1 MSLLFRI
8 IYSTYAKG
16 THHKLALDA
25 LGYLQGDDAEGWRRL
40 ALKHV
45 ELYLRGAKAPD
56 DEFKDF
62 KNHVLHPR
70 DGFWGGAAEKVESW
84 YRDLVAALY
93 AQKWSEAIWCA
104 GVLSHYYTDP
114 LMPFH
119 TGQSEAESSIHRAA
133 EWSIS
138 RAYDGLRAEALAN
151 NGPPTISIG
160 DGPRA
165 LGDLVRTNA
174 THANR
179 YYEKLL
185 AHYDI
190 NKGAV
195 DPPAGLDPVSRRI
208 TGELLVAAAA
218 GFGAVL
224 NRAIRAAGVAPPEV
238 TLSVE
243 TVLSALKIPVNVLAK
258 RLADAEDRRIV
269 TAMHDELMA
278 KGTVEVNLPEDDRTV
293 RDLHAA
299 EVGTK
304 IPRAA
309 RARAPVRTPA
319 AKPVARSD
327 AETEAHRPPLLA
339 SDDLER
345 APSIGPKTAERFA
358 AIGIKTV
365 ADLLAADPGE
375 TTARLRH
382 EPHRGRCDRS
392 LAGAGPPR
400 HGHPGGSPERT
411 PSFSREP
418 GLRRR
423 MRLPRAEP
431 ASLCAAVLAYAATS
445 EGQRILRDGP
455 PPDVEKIRGWIDS
468 AAAKAA

>member
-8 IYSTYAKG
+8 VYATYAKG

-25 LGYLQGDDAEGWRRL
+25 LGCLSGDDAEGWRRL

-84 YRDLVAALY
+84 YRDLVAALF
-93 AQKWSEAIWCA
+93 AERWSEAIWCA

-119 TGQSEAESSIHRAA
+119 TGQSEAESNIHRAA

-138 RAYDGLRAEALAN
+138 RAYDVLRAEALAAN
-151 NGPPTISIG
+151 SAPAISIG

-165 LGDLVRTNA
+165 LGDLVRANA

-190 NKGAV
+190 NKGVV

-224 NRAIRAAGVAPPEV
+224 DRAIRAAGVTPPEV

-243 TVLSALKIPVNVLAK
+243 TVLSTLKVPVNVLAK

-269 TAMHDELMA
+269 TAIHDELMA
-278 KGTVEVNLPEDDRTV
+278 KGTVEVNLPEDDRTI

-304 IPRAA
+304 VPRAP
-309 RARAPVRTPA
+309 RTRAPVRTPA
-319 AKPVARSD
+319 AKPETRPG
-327 AETEAHRPPLLA
+327 AEIDAHRLPILA
-339 SDDLER
+339 SDDIER

-358 AIGIKTV
+358 AIGIRTIGDFLSADAARAAAKLDTTHITATV
-365 ADLLAADPGE
+365 IADWQAQ
-375 TTARLRH
+375 ARLVMAI
-382 EPHRGRCDRS
+382 PA
-392 LAGAGPPR
+392 LAGTHAQLLTGAGF
-400 HGHPGGSPERT
+400 ST
-411 PSFSREP
+411 PDEIAS
-418 GLRRR
+418 
-423 MRLPRAEP
+423 AEP
-431 ASLCAAVLAYAATS
+431 ASLCAAILAYAATS

-455 PPDVEKIRGWIDS
+455 APDVEKIRHWIDG
-468 AAAKAA
+468 AAIKAA